1 MPEHEKKLKKRKF
14 GDDKTNTQIVPKKLK
29 TIDEMLHKPL
39 PRFEVHKAKLAIG
52 HEDAPSKKHTN
63 PIVSQ
68 KVHVGRKLV
77 GTSPA
82 DGLEEIEVGRSVN
95 QQPHMRDIWFDD
107 TFRGTR
113 YVGLRRIA

>member
-1 MPEHEKKLKKRKF
+1 
-14 GDDKTNTQIVPKKLK
+14 
-29 TIDEMLHKPL
+29 MLHKPL
-39 PRFEVHKAKLAIG
+39 PRFEVHKAKSTIG
-52 HEDAPSKKHTN
+52 HKDVPPKKHTI

-68 KVHVGRKLV
+68 EVRVDRKFV
-77 GTSPA
+77 GTSPD

-113 YVGLRRIA
+113 YVGLRWIA